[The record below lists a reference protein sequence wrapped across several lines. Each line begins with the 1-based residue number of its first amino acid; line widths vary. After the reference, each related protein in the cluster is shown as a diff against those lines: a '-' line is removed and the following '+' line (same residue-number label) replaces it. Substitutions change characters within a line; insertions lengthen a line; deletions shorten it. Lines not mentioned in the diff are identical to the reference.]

1 MDEGDGTLETLC
13 NKNAKWHPSCRSKFT
28 KLKIEREREN
38 AAKKASEQQY
48 LQSTS
53 QETPE
58 APEARRS
65 ERTANLA
72 STALDNRSQLEKNR
86 TTCLFCNNGAGK
98 QKLTRVTTFQFQDKL
113 KTIAT
118 ELNDINILPLFS
130 LGDFVAQERAYHGTC
145 HSSYVTPFI
154 RSSEKRAPNDDEKNE
169 SLAYIELA
177 LYMEESEKTT
187 FKLAELMK
195 MFKNRTNEV
204 QSNFILVF
212 LDLS

>member
-1 MDEGDGTLETLC
+1 MIGASVSFVNEEKNNEKLTCPVKSKQVNARSVYVNFIQNVDEFNSVCESSKKLDLTCLDEGDGTLETLC

-53 QETPE
+53 QETQE

-113 KTIAT
+113 KHTCRKNVFTAI
-118 ELNDINILPLFS
+118 LDFFCRDILTVNVP
-130 LGDFVAQERAYHGTC
+130 Q
-145 HSSYVTPFI
+145 
-154 RSSEKRAPNDDEKNE
+154 K
-169 SLAYIELA
+169 
-177 LYMEESEKTT
+177 
-187 FKLAELMK
+187 
-195 MFKNRTNEV
+195 
-204 QSNFILVF
+204 
-212 LDLS
+212 